1 MRPVVISPE
10 LIEGHITEN
19 RMAMLIIDHRD
30 VARDTVIRGFD
41 AGCRRPVH
49 STVDRIGDMRIV
61 LISCD
66 HLSRVARIFYGT
78 VHQHQTARTAAGGRT
93 LYKQCAYPLFGRRW
107 KSRV

>member
-1 MRPVVISPE
+1 MRPVVVSPE

-30 VARDTVIRGFD
+30 VARDTVIRRLE

-61 LISCD
+61 LISCAY
-66 HLSRVARIFYGT
+66 LPRVVGVNAD
-78 VHQHQTARTAAGGRT
+78 GRFRE
-93 LYKQCAYPLFGRRW
+93 KSWVRSQIHDFSGRCP
-107 KSRV
+107 SQIMALC